1 MATLNAHGSFY
12 RIQDN
17 ITRVQQDLGNNM
29 QRLSSGLKNIS
40 AGARPGDVAIVKSME
55 AGIATLEYGKMNAS
69 AGVAALEMAV
79 ADLTRLS
86 DIITRLYEMNQIGAN
101 VFTTDDDKAMLKL
114 EHADLINEYKL
125 VGNEIKYRDTD
136 LAVATSG
143 AGNLA
148 IQVGSVVFGSVMT
161 ELGFGT
167 IGDAP
172 SVTNAAIVA
181 GTGGTALK
189 ADKKTVDTLRLQAA
203 SNYNMAAWHA
213 LHATNHLSAAKIEI
227 GTYRDVDFAAETSE
241 LAKNQII
248 AQAGTAMLAQANA
261 QGQGVLA
268 LLQT

>member
-17 ITRVQQDLGNNM
+17 ITRVQKNLGDNM

-40 AGARPGDVAIVKSME
+40 AGSRPGDVAVVNSME
-55 AGIATLEYGKMNAS
+55 AGIKTLEYGKANAE

-79 ADLTRLS
+79 ADISRLS

-101 VFTTDDDKAMLKL
+101 VFTTTDDKAMLKL
-114 EHADLINEYKL
+114 EFADLSLEYKR
-125 VGNEIKYRDTD
+125 VGEEIKYRDK
-136 LAVATSG
+136 
-143 AGNLA
+143 NLA
-148 IQVGSVVFGSVMT
+148 QVAGGLTVKVGSVVFGDV
-161 ELGFGT
+161 ELDLSIGT
-167 IGDAP
+167 IG
-172 SVTNAAIVA
+172 AAIGNATATEVSA
-181 GTGGTALK
+181 GGAGANLK
-189 ADKKTVDTLRLQAA
+189 KDKKLVDTIRLEAA
-203 SNYNMAAWHA
+203 SKYNMASWHA
-213 LHATNHLSAAKIEI
+213 MHAANHLAATKIEV
-227 GTYRDVDFAAETSE
+227 GNYRDVDFAAETSE

>member
-17 ITRVQQDLGNNM
+17 MTRTGIEMGANM

-40 AGARPGDVAIVKSME
+40 AGARPGDVAIVNSLE
-55 AGIATLEYGKMNAS
+55 AGVATLKYGKQNAE

-101 VFTTDDDKAMLKL
+101 VFTTADDRAMLVL
-114 EHADLINEYKL
+114 EFADLNEEFKQ
-125 VGNEIKYRDTD
+125 VGNNIKYKGTD
-136 LAVATSG
+136 LATTG
-143 AGNLA
+143 APTT
-148 IQVGSVVFGSVMT
+148 IEVGSVVFGSVT
-161 ELGFGT
+161 TDLGFGN
-167 IGDAP
+167 
-172 SVTNAAIVA
+172 VTDTVTSTGVSISTGNA
-181 GTGGTALK
+181 GTNLK
-189 ADKKTVDTLRLQAA
+189 ADKLTVDTLRLQAA
-203 SNYNMAAWHA
+203 SQYNMAAWHA
-213 LHATNHLSAAKIEI
+213 LHATNHLSASKIEL

>member
-17 ITRVQQDLGNNM
+17 MTRTQMNLGDNM

-40 AGARPGDVAIVKSME
+40 AGSRPGDVAIVNSME
-55 AGIATLEYGKMNAS
+55 AGIATLEYGKVNAE

-86 DIITRLYEMNQIGAN
+86 DIITRLYEMNQIGGNA
-101 VFTTDDDKAMLKL
+101 FTTADDKAMLKV
-114 EHADLINEYKL
+114 EFADLEAEYEV
-125 VGNEIKYRDTD
+125 VGDNIKYKNVD
-136 LAVATSG
+136 LAVATTANSTK
-143 AGNLA
+143 
-148 IQVGSVVFGSVMT
+148 IQVGSSVFGSV
-161 ELGFGT
+161 EANLGFGT
-167 IGDAP
+167 VG
-172 SVTNAAIVA
+172 SQVTATGTLVSTGAA
-181 GTGGTALK
+181 TTTLK
-189 ADKKTVDTLRLQAA
+189 ADKLAVDTLRLQAA
-203 SNYNMAAWHA
+203 SQYNLVAWHS
-213 LHATNHLSAAKIEI
+213 LHASNHLSAAKIET
-227 GTYRDVDFAAETSE
+227 GSYRDVDFAAETSE